1 MAITI
6 PQLGQMVSTTLENHM
21 SGQAFEQ
28 AVQEKPLLKI
38 LRSNQKTFGGG
49 NTNDAGDTTVA
60 GGKFSV
66 PVKFAHSSTD
76 GSFKIQGYTGADTV
90 SYGNPNNTTR
100 ARYGW
105 KELHM
110 GLGVTLTELKRA
122 GIHIQDS
129 TSGLEGNVTR
139 SSDRDAY
146 VLADILDDKLSDFTE
161 KWVED
166 FNKMLWFTGAADP
179 KAIAGLSSLI
189 APPTGTLVAGD
200 PLSGTYTAAGGIDPA
215 TAAYAAWKHRSD
227 LAIATNVADGGA
239 LLQYLHGEFRQL
251 RRYGGKPD
259 IALCGSDFLEALE
272 KEMRANG
279 YYSDSGFAGSNDFA
293 MGAIKHKGINFV
305 YDPTLD
311 DVGAGG
317 ANTLGAG
324 AATTTGSKMCYILD
338 SKRLRLR
345 PMDGEDMKRHTPA
358 RPENQYL
365 AYSAITFTGAMD
377 MTQRNCHGVYGIA

>member
-28 AVQEKPLLKI
+28 AIQEKPLLKI
-38 LRSNQKTFGGG
+38 MRSHQKTFGGG
-49 NTNDAGDTTVA
+49 NTGDSTDVSTA
-60 GGKFSV
+60 GGYFSV
-66 PVKFAHSSTD
+66 PVKFAHGSADS
-76 GSFKIQGYTGADTV
+76 SFKIQGYTGADTV
-90 SYGNPNNTTR
+90 AYGNPNNTKR
-100 ARYGW
+100 ARYNW

-129 TSGLEGNVTR
+129 TSGLENNVTR

-166 FNKMLWFTGAADP
+166 FNEMLWFTGALDA
-179 KAIAGLSSLI
+179 KSVAGLSSLI
-189 APPTGTLVAGD
+189 APPTGTIVAGN
-200 PLSGTYTAAGGIDPA
+200 PLSGTYAAAGGIDPA
-215 TAAYAAWKHRSD
+215 TAGYEAWKHRSD
-227 LAIATNVADGGA
+227 LAIASATANGGA
-239 LLQYLHGEFRQL
+239 LLQYLHKEIRQL
-251 RRYGGKPD
+251 RRFGGKPD
-259 IALCGSDFLEALE
+259 YALCGSDFLDALE
-272 KEMRANG
+272 TEMRANG
-279 YYSDSGFAGSNDFA
+279 YYSDNGFTGANDFA
-293 MGAIKHKGINFV
+293 VGAIKHKGITFV

-311 DVGAGG
+311 DVGTPTG
-317 ANTLGAG
+317 NNLGAG
-324 AATTTGSKMCYILD
+324 AATTVGSKMCYIID

-365 AYSAITFTGAMD
+365 AYSAITFTGSMD
-377 MTQRNCHGVYGIA
+377 MTQRNCHGVYAIA